1 MLLLSILEGLYIVYM
16 FVFFKTKYSLE
27 VGRWNHEL
35 WPSKIIKKHTDI
47 DLTRWF
53 VHPIEKS
60 EKPESQICLFGKWG
74 SLIILIFLVLR
85 HYILNLK
92 KINTYFFVLVFIL
105 SLMNYDATLYLL
117 PVFLIELVF
126 RPLKIFKKYLN

>member
-1 MLLLSILEGLYIVYM
+1 M

-27 VGRWNHEL
+27 VGRWNLL
-35 WPSKIIKKHTDI
+35 WAWTIIKKHTDI

-74 SLIILIFLVLR
+74 SLIILMFLVLR
-85 HYILNLK
+85 HYVSNLK
-92 KINTYFFVLVFIL
+92 KINTYFFVLIFIL

-126 RPLKIFKKYLN
+126 RPLKIFEKYLN

>member
-27 VGRWNHEL
+27 VGRWNLL
-35 WPSKIIKKHTDI
+35 WAWTIIKKHTDI
-47 DLTRWF
+47 DLIRWF
-53 VHPIEKS
+53 VHPIKKS

-105 SLMNYDATLYLL
+105 SLMNYNATVYLL